1 MKINLQ
7 KAAIAGIAGT
17 ILFDLVG
24 FALTGKFWDIP
35 ALLGAKLIGEG
46 GLALGV
52 IAHYGNGVALAV
64 IYAGLAPSLRGNDY
78 ARSLTYMTVQTVAG
92 VYLFM
97 LPLLGLGIFGHKAGL
112 ALPVIVMARHWA
124 YALALAWLYPVAGRE
139 KSLIEVERVKRAEA
153 SPSLA

>member
-24 FALTGKFWDIP
+24 FALTGNFWDIP

-46 GLALGV
+46 GLTLGV
-52 IAHYGNGVALAV
+52 FAHYGNGIALAV
-64 IYAGLAPSLRGNDY
+64 IYAALAPSLWGNNY

-112 ALPVIVMARHWA
+112 ALPIIVMARHWA
-124 YALALAWLYPVAGRE
+124 YGLALAWLYPVAE
-139 KSLIEVERVKRAEA
+139 KSEVHHTE
-153 SPSLA
+153 SPAAQAA